1 MPLTPDQEP
10 GAAKQYLDHLS
21 ANADARDRFAQ
32 IASGDHEA
40 IAAEISNSIG
50 MDVHPS
56 NLPGMAQHLN
66 DNHPEAVAQL
76 ASANPSMG
84 EILMNDEG

>member
-32 IASGDHEA
+32 ITPGDHEA
-40 IAAEISNSIG
+40 IAAEVSKAIG

-66 DNHPEAVAQL
+66 DNHAELVDQV
-76 ASANPSMG
+76 ASALPTMG
-84 EILMNDEG
+84 PVLLAQA